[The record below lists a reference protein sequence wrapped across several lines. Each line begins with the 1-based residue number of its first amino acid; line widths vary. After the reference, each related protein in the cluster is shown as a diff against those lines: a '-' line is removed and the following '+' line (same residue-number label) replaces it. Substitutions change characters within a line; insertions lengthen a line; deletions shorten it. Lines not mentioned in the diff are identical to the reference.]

1 MEYTKVC
8 GIVRDKGAS
17 GFYRVEQPLT
27 FLDDENGFDVAI
39 GGSGSGMDNS
49 LFQLLQTCDVVILPY
64 ATSEESLRLVTVMKD
79 MSPSKK
85 VIIDHDDN
93 IFVENNEDKLEIAK
107 EILEKADGVFVST
120 TKLADVYGEYNDNIT
135 VLPSSL
141 DLNIWKQYKIEKDN
155 NIIITWHSDSSHY
168 EDLNEISSELKNIS
182 TKHENVKI
190 VHHGSVDIKVHPY
203 KQILLD
209 ADIGIIPLADND
221 LNKSKSPIKW
231 IEYSALGIPCVV
243 KDIEPYSKLITHG
256 ENGFLYTNTEEF
268 EFWVDKLVEH
278 PSLRERIGKA
288 AQEYV
293 HEHFDASKN
302 SKYWAEAIKT
312 ITEKKCLS
320 LH

>member
-1 MEYTKVC
+1 MEYIKVC
-8 GIVRDKGAS
+8 GIVRDKGAC
-17 GFYRVEQPLT
+17 GFYRIEQPLT
-27 FLDDENGFDVAI
+27 FLSEENDFDVAI
-39 GGSGSGMDNS
+39 GGAGSGMDND
-49 LFQLLQTCDVVILPY
+49 LFQLLQTCDVVILPR
-64 ATSEESLRLVTVMKD
+64 AASEESLHLVNVLHD

-93 IFVENNEDKLEIAK
+93 IFIENNEDKINIAK
-107 EILEKADGVFVST
+107 EILGKADGVFVTT

-141 DLNIWKQYKIEKDN
+141 DFNIWKSYKIEKN
-155 NIIITWHSDSSHY
+155 NKIIITWHSDFSHY
-168 EDLNEISSELKNIS
+168 QDLNEISSELKNIS

-203 KQILLD
+203 KQILLNT
-209 ADIGIIPLADND
+209 DIGIIPLADND
-221 LNKSKSPIKW
+221 FNKSKSPIRW
-231 IEYSALGIPCVV
+231 VEYSALGIPCVV
-243 KDIEPYSKLITHG
+243 KDIEPYSKLIIHG
-256 ENGFLYTNTEEF
+256 INGFLYTNTEEF

-278 PSLRERIGKA
+278 SSLRERIGKA

-302 SKYWAEAIKT
+302 SKYWAEAIKK

>member
-17 GFYRVEQPLT
+17 GFYRIEQPLT
-27 FLDDENGFDVAI
+27 FLDDENGFDVAV
-39 GGSGSGMDNS
+39 GGSGSDMDNS
-49 LFQLLQTCDVVILPY
+49 LFQLLQTCDVVILPH

-79 MSPSKK
+79 MSPPKK

-93 IFVENNEDKLEIAK
+93 IFVENNENKLEIAK

-135 VLPSSL
+135 VLPNSL
-141 DLNIWKQYKIEKDN
+141 DLNIWKPYKIEKDDK
-155 NIIITWHSDSSHY
+155 IIITWHGDSSRY

-203 KQILLD
+203 KQILLN

-243 KDIEPYSKLITHG
+243 KDIEPYSNLITHG
-256 ENGFLYTNTEEF
+256 INGFLYTNTEEF

-293 HEHFDASKN
+293 HEHFDVRKN
-302 SKYWAEAIKT
+302 SKYWSEAIKN

>member
-17 GFYRVEQPLT
+17 GFYRIEQPLT

-49 LFQLLQTCDVVILPY
+49 LFQLLQTCDVVILPH

-203 KQILLD
+203 KQILLNS
-209 ADIGIIPLADND
+209 DIGIIPLADND
-221 LNKSKSPIKW
+221 FNKSKSPIKW

-243 KDIEPYSKLITHG
+243 KDIEPYSNLIIHG
-256 ENGFLYTNTEEF
+256 INGFLYTNTEEF

-278 PSLRERIGKA
+278 PSLRERIGKT

-293 HEHFDASKN
+293 HEHFDVSKN
-302 SKYWAEAIKT
+302 SKYWAEAIKK

>member
-1 MEYTKVC
+1 MKYTKVC

-39 GGSGSGMDNS
+39 GGAGSGMDNS
-49 LFQLLQTCDVVILPY
+49 LFQLLQTCDVVILPH
-64 ATSEESLRLVTVMKD
+64 ATSEESLRLLNVLHD
-79 MSPSKK
+79 MFPSKK

-141 DLNIWKQYKIEKDN
+141 DFNIWKSYKIEKN
-155 NIIITWHSDSSHY
+155 NKIIITWHSDFSHY
-168 EDLNEISSELKNIS
+168 QDLNEISSELKNIS

-203 KQILLD
+203 KQILLN

-221 LNKSKSPIKW
+221 FNKSKSPIKW

-243 KDIEPYSKLITHG
+243 KDIDPYSNLIIHG
-256 ENGFLYTNTEEF
+256 INGFLYTNTEEF

-293 HEHFDASKN
+293 HEHFDVRKN
-302 SKYWAEAIKT
+302 SKYWSEAIKK